1 MKLMVCAN
9 LGVGTLPA
17 FDLPAADVMRWQEDK
32 VDYLGRILADAKG
45 HGAQAC
51 LIAGGL
57 FAKGFVAQSLY
68 EAAMRAVSSSGLR
81 VLYVPLFDEAA
92 DLEARCRHVD
102 GFEVVVEK
110 DILDKSGIALRD
122 IDELTDF
129 ADVAD
134 ACEVPTFV
142 RGASGLALACRG
154 VVYRLGPLTCDAFG
168 SDLQCGYALVD
179 VDAAE
184 RTCSGFEWVDGSAHR
199 LVTVKVALDEPKSAD
214 EVAIAVGNAVKDMDR
229 GSCLRIEL
237 RGGIPLGTYV
247 DTDDLARR
255 LAARFRYVEI
265 ADYCD
270 LGLDVEGLASD
281 VSLLAEFVRR
291 VSDDDSLSPTEKTRV
306 LRCGW
311 NALNGK
317 ELAE

>member
-1 MKLMVCAN
+1 MRLMVCAD
-9 LGVGTLPA
+9 LGVGSLPA

-32 VDYLGRILADAKG
+32 VDYLGRVLAEAKG
-45 HGAQAC
+45 RGAEAC

-68 EAAMRAVSSSGLR
+68 EAVMRTVSSSGLR

-92 DLEARCRHVD
+92 DLEARCGHVD
-102 GFEVVVEK
+102 DFEVVAEK
-110 DILDKSGIALRD
+110 DVLGKSGIALRD

-142 RGASGLALACRG
+142 RGASGLALACRD
-154 VVYRLGPLTCDAFG
+154 VVYGLGPLTCDAFG
-168 SDLQCGYALVD
+168 SGLRCGYALID
-179 VDAAE
+179 VDASE
-184 RTCSGFEWVDGSAHR
+184 QTCSGFEWVDASAHN
-199 LVTVKVALDEPKSAD
+199 LATVKVALDEPKSAD
-214 EVAIAVGNAVKDMDR
+214 EVAIAVGNAVKDMNR

-237 RGGIPLGTYV
+237 RGSIPLGTYV

-255 LAARFRYVEI
+255 LSARFRYVEI

-291 VSDDDSLSPTEKTRV
+291 VSDDDSLSQTEKTRV

>member
-1 MKLMVCAN
+1 MRLMVCAD
-9 LGVGTLPA
+9 LGVGSLPA

-32 VDYLGRILADAKG
+32 IDYLGRILADANDR
-45 HGAQAC
+45 GAQAC

-68 EAAMRAVSSSGLR
+68 EAVLRTVSLSGVR

-92 DLEARCRHVD
+92 DLEARCGRAD
-102 GFEVVVEK
+102 GLEVVAEK
-110 DILDKSGIALRD
+110 DILGKAGIALRD
-122 IDELTDF
+122 IDELMDF
-129 ADVAD
+129 TDVAD
-134 ACEVPTFV
+134 ACEVPTLV
-142 RGASGLALACRG
+142 RGATGLALACRG
-154 VVYRLGPLTCDAFG
+154 VVYRLGPLSCDAFG
-168 SDLQCGYALVD
+168 VDLQCGYALVD

-184 RTCSGFEWVDGSAHR
+184 QACSGFEWVDASAHN
-199 LVTVKVALDEPKSAD
+199 LVVVKVALDEPKSAD
-214 EVAIAVGNAVKDMDR
+214 EVAIAVGNAVKDLDR

-237 RGGIPLGTYV
+237 RGSIPLGTYV
-247 DTDDLARR
+247 DTEDLARR

-270 LGLDVEGLASD
+270 LGLDVEELASD

-291 VSDDDSLSPTEKTRV
+291 VSDDDTLSQTEKTRV